1 MKRKEAKRQRGK
13 GFLAICVLLA
23 LLSTA
28 VYAQTA
34 TDLTTLEVANRL
46 YENGRYAEAAQTY
59 EQLVAGG
66 VQDSTVF
73 YNLGNAYYQQGDIG
87 RAILNYERA
96 QRLTPRDD
104 DVQANLALARE
115 KIVDQYGADD
125 ALLNQL
131 TVWARSWLTLNEM
144 AVAALGLWLLLGGF
158 ILLYRRKNST
168 LVKGLLGV
176 TAVLFL
182 GGLFSLGTRLYVESN
197 RPVAIVVV
205 AETAVASGPGE
216 QYPTQFTLHS
226 GASVAI
232 LDERPNWTRI
242 TLPGDQLQG
251 WVAAGAVTAVDIQ
264 MIGE

>member
-1 MKRKEAKRQRGK
+1 MNRHITHYVLCIVL
-13 GFLAICVLLA
+13 FVLL

-28 VYAQTA
+28 VSAQTA

-73 YNLGNAYYQQGDIG
+73 YNLGNAYYQQGDMG

-104 DVQANLALARE
+104 DVQTNLALARE
-115 KIVDQYGADD
+115 KIVDQYGEDD

-168 LVKGLLGV
+168 LVKGLVGV

-205 AETAVASGPGE
+205 AETAVTSGPGE

-232 LDERPNWTRI
+232 LDQRLNWTRI

-251 WVAAGAVTAVDIQ
+251 WVAAGAVTAVDR
-264 MIGE
+264 